1 MLIFYQSKLIYNE
14 LLHNIYIFLILEMYG
29 LGIVS
34 DSLEI
39 LYY

>member
-14 LLHNIYIFLILEMYG
+14 LLHNIYFFLILEMYG